1 MRDLNTTEVQV
12 VAGGSN
18 QCTPENSYGGVTD
31 TGSVG
36 QDLINIYEGV
46 VAAASHIIERVAGA
60 L

>member
-1 MRDLNTTEVQV
+1 MRDLNTTEVHL
-12 VAGGSN
+12 VAGGNN

-31 TGSVG
+31 TDSVG
-36 QDLINIYEGV
+36 QDLIDIYEGV